1 MANRK
6 NISEVWLIAT
16 AVVAIVGIA
25 LRFRRLGANSLW
37 FDEGYTAWMVSH
49 PLRQIVR
56 LIRYDTAPPLYYMA
70 LRAWVLVFGDS
81 EAGLR
86 SMSALAGTI
95 TLGLVWLMARRAL
108 TTGAAQFAAV
118 GLAAFS
124 TLAVE
129 LSREARGYSLAAMLG
144 MGALYAVC

>member
-86 SMSALAGTI
+86 SMVGAPVMVEGR
-95 TLGLVWLMARRAL
+95 VWGVL
-108 TTGAAQFAAV
+108 AV
-118 GLAAFS
+118 GAFLDTPTPS
-124 TLAVE
+124 
-129 LSREARGYSLAAMLG
+129 
-144 MGALYAVC
+144 